1 LKETNKKRR
10 RHERLDDEADMEQV
24 TSKDLEP
31 KNETEK
37 AGFRAGKKFCVLYCM
52 FGDENDIFDL
62 DPEGDDEGE
71 NDEKEGEQGRDTP
84 DKTVKRGKKD
94 VEDEDDDNEEEEEYD
109 DQEKQGGD
117 QERERESREPT
128 PEVDSELARPSG
140 RVAHVRKMV
149 QDFKASGSSD
159 DLLGWGQPLYRKGVS
174 HSRVSLEQY

>member
-1 LKETNKKRR
+1 LKETTKKRR
-10 RHERLDDEADMEQV
+10 RHGGLDDEADTEQV

-71 NDEKEGEQGRDTP
+71 DDEQEGERGRDTA
-84 DKTVKRGKKD
+84 DKTVKRGKKNVD
-94 VEDEDDDNEEEEEYD
+94 DEDDDNEEEEEGED
-109 DQEKQGGD
+109 EEKEGED
-117 QERERESREPT
+117 EEKESESREPT

-140 RVAHVRKMV
+140 RVAHVRKVV
-149 QDFKASGSSD
+149 QDFRVSGSSD
-159 DLLGWGQPLYRKGVS
+159 DLLGWGLPLYRKGVS
-174 HSRVSLEQY
+174 HPQSH